1 MAQFWC
7 FSGARYNPAS
17 VSAAFIIKASVVL
30 AAIVLLA
37 RRSVRAHHPF
47 PRFGPANQVTMVRAF
62 FAAVAAGFIGEPSLS
77 AGWIVGGAAAVATVL
92 DGVDGWLA
100 RRADM
105 ASAFGARFDM
115 EIDALLIQT
124 LAILVWQHGKAGAW
138 VLASGL
144 IRYVFVAAG
153 RVWPWLRGSLAPT
166 LRGRAI
172 CVVQLTALIAA
183 ILPRVQPPPSAWIAG
198 TGLAVLCYS
207 FFVDTLRLWQQR

>member
-1 MAQFWC
+1 VP
-7 FSGARYNPAS
+7 SIDSPLSTLYPAK
-17 VSAAFIIKASVVL
+17 VIGMFV
-30 AAIVLLA
+30 AIMMIAIAGL
-37 RRSVRAHHPF
+37 REHHPF
-47 PRFGPANQVTMVRAF
+47 PRFGAANMTTTIRALL
-62 FAAVAAGFIGEPSLS
+62 VAALAGLIGE
-77 AGWIVGGAAAVATVL
+77 ANGHAFATTAAALATIATML

-183 ILPRVQPPPSAWIAG
+183 ILPRVQPPSSAWIAG